1 MNEKLVAIADE
12 IIAYADGSFYI
23 DQPEEYD
30 NLTVE
35 EKGKV
40 DDLVFE
46 QIGNCDE
53 CGWNF
58 NYDNLEMV
66 DGHGE
71 LCWACASNVD
81 DEDESD
87 ED

>member
-1 MNEKLVAIADE
+1 MNDKLNLIADE
-12 IIAYADGSFYI
+12 IIGYSDGSYRL
-23 DQPEEYD
+23 DYPEEY
-30 NLTVE
+30 NALTFE
-35 EKGKV
+35 EQGKV
-40 DDLVFE
+40 DEMVYE
-46 QIGNCDE
+46 QIGECDH
-53 CGWNF
+53 CGWHF

-71 LCWACASNVD
+71 LCGSCVAGVA

>member
-1 MNEKLVAIADE
+1 MNEKLALIADE
-12 IIAYADGSFYI
+12 IIIYADGSFYI

-40 DDLVFE
+40 DAMVYE
-46 QIGNCDE
+46 QIGECDE
-53 CGWNF
+53 CGWHF

-71 LCWACASNVD
+71 LCGSCASNVY

>member
-23 DQPEEYD
+23 DQPEDYD

-53 CGWNF
+53 CGWHF
-58 NYDNLEMV
+58 NYDNLETV

-71 LCWACASNVD
+71 LCCACASNVY

>member
-1 MNEKLVAIADE
+1 MDEKLLLIAEE
-12 IIAYADGSFYI
+12 IIAYADGCFYLE
-23 DQPEEYD
+23 QPEAYD
-30 NLTVE
+30 NLTLE
-35 EKGKV
+35 DKGKV

-46 QIGNCDE
+46 QIGNCDH
-53 CGWNF
+53 CGWHF
-58 NYDNLEMV
+58 NYDNLETV

-71 LCWACASNVD
+71 LCWTCASNVE